1 MLEKFYP
8 HLLYSFPSESD
19 LVKAIGELSEA
30 FTTDRSKIHR
40 YLSDPRLVSAYT
52 AFYLTTNL
60 PKLRAVMSWLTP
72 EWREELLGYELID
85 IGAGPGTF
93 TLAWHELGGKHSVMF
108 ETSELM
114 RAQAKKIL
122 ENVYQQQAHFSLAEK
137 KQKRLALFGHSMNEM
152 GVDTAITYLKK
163 CDADVVWLIEPG
175 TKEVFKQALEFR
187 ERLVKSGWF
196 ITYPC
201 LGSSVCPMAGSGD
214 WCHQFVDVR
223 HDPDVERLTQLAQKD
238 RRKLPL
244 TVFMF
249 SRGENYQREE
259 NLARIVRKF
268 PDTKFSFEWQV
279 CLSEENALKLERFE
293 LPFKQVEKAEQKA
306 VGELLS
312 GALVKFETLK
322 SLKDSRRIK
331 LIRE

>member
-1 MLEKFYP
+1 MLEKIRP
-8 HLLYSFPSESD
+8 HLLHEFTSESD
-19 LVKAIGELSEA
+19 LVKAIGELAEA
-30 FTTDRSKIHR
+30 FTTDRTKIHK

-72 EWREELLGYELID
+72 QWREDILQYELID

-93 TLAWHELGGKHSVMF
+93 TLAWHELGGEHSVMI
-108 ETSELM
+108 ETSDLM
-114 RAQAKKIL
+114 RAQGKKLL
-122 ENVYQQQAHFSLAEK
+122 ESLYGKPAHFSLGEK
-137 KQKRLALFGHSMNEM
+137 KRKRLALFGHSMNEM

-175 TKEVFKQALEFR
+175 TKEVFRQALEFR

-201 LGSSVCPMAGSGD
+201 LGSGACPMANSSD

-223 HDPDVERLTQLAQKD
+223 HDPEVERLTQLAHRD

-249 SRGENYQREE
+249 SRRDHYEREE
-259 NLARIVRKF
+259 NLARIVRTF
-268 PDTKFSFEWQV
+268 PETKFSYEWQV
-279 CLSEENALKLERFE
+279 CMSVENALKLERFE
-293 LPFKQVEKAEQKA
+293 LPFKQVEKGEQRA

-312 GALVKFETLK
+312 GALVKF
-322 SLKDSRRIK
+322 
-331 LIRE
+331 